1 LQSDRYHT
9 KSQYSFKNPVFH
21 LSKIKNNRIKNYFR
35 YIALMNR
42 QQKILIAPLDWGLG
56 HTTRCIPIIHYLRS
70 CGHKVYAGAEG
81 NAAQLLQSNFP
92 DLEILDL
99 EGYNIEYAKKKSGF
113 IFKILQQVPK
123 IVSTLSTENRWLDK
137 MHRQYQFDAVISDNR
152 YGLYHK
158 DIKNVILTHQVQILS
173 GMGKL
178 ADLILL
184 KWHRGLLERFQQCW
198 IVDTEKAP
206 GLSGKLAHPKRLP
219 ANARYIGYLSQ
230 FFDTPGQ
237 SRTPKPNHFLILL
250 SGPEPMRS
258 QFEAKLWQQ
267 CGALSQYT
275 FTFIAGKSGLA
286 APERIPAHIK
296 WYSYMGAA
304 DLAEE
309 ILDACGLVCRGGYTT
324 IMDLQVLQRPAL
336 LVPTPGQTE
345 QEYLAQILSKE
356 HPAFLYEDQQH
367 FDLEK
372 ELAKMLYLHPATE
385 SATAKPLFR
394 EIVAKWLNC

>member
-1 LQSDRYHT
+1 
-9 KSQYSFKNPVFH
+9 
-21 LSKIKNNRIKNYFR
+21 
-35 YIALMNR
+35 MNR

-70 CGHKVYAGAEG
+70 RGHKVYAGAEG
-81 NAAQLLQSNFP
+81 NSAKLLKSNFP

-99 EGYNIEYAKKKSGF
+99 EGYNIEYAKNKSGF

-123 IVSTLSTENRWLDK
+123 IVATLKAEHRWLDK
-137 MHRQYQFDAVISDNR
+137 MHQQYHFDAIISDNR

-158 DIKNVILTHQVQILS
+158 GIKNVILTHQVQILS

-198 IVDTEKAP
+198 IVDTEKTP

-237 SRTPKPNHFLILL
+237 SRMPKPNHFLILL

-267 CGALSQYT
+267 CSLLNQYT
-275 FTFIAGKSGLA
+275 FTFVAGKSGLA
-286 APERIPAHIK
+286 APEYIPAHIK
-296 WYSYMGAA
+296 WHSYMGAA
-304 DLAEE
+304 ELAEE
-309 ILDACGLVCRGGYTT
+309 ILDACGMVCRGGYTT
-324 IMDLQVLQRPAL
+324 LMDLQVLQRPAL

-345 QEYLAQILSKE
+345 QEYLAQTLSKVN
-356 HPAFLYEDQQH
+356 PAFLYDDQQH

-372 ELAKMLYLHPATE
+372 ELAKMLYLHPAPE
-385 SATAKPLFR
+385 SVPAQPFFR

>member
-1 LQSDRYHT
+1 M
-9 KSQYSFKNPVFH
+9 K
-21 LSKIKNNRIKNYFR
+21 
-35 YIALMNR
+35 R

-56 HTTRCIPIIHYLRS
+56 HTTRCIPIIHYLQS

-81 NAAQLLQSNFP
+81 NAAQLLRNNFP

-99 EGYNIEYAKKKSGF
+99 KGYNIEYSRKRSGF

-123 IVSTLSTENRWLDK
+123 ILSTLKAERRWLDK

-152 YGLYHK
+152 YGLYHSE
-158 DIKNVILTHQVQILS
+158 IKNVILTHQVQILS
-173 GMGKL
+173 GMGRL

-198 IVDTEKAP
+198 IVDTETAP

-230 FFDTPGQ
+230 FFDIPCKSKFPQ
-237 SRTPKPNHFLILL
+237 QNHFLVLL

-267 CGALSQYT
+267 CGALTQYT
-275 FTFIAGKSGLA
+275 FTFIAGKAGSK
-286 APERIPAHIK
+286 APEQIPAHIK
-296 WYSYMGAA
+296 WYPYMGATELSGA
-304 DLAEE
+304 
-309 ILDACGLVCRGGYTT
+309 ILHAHGMICRGGYTT

-345 QEYLAQILSKE
+345 QEYLARTLSQSS
-356 HPAFLYEDQQH
+356 PVFLYDDQQH
-367 FDLEK
+367 FNLEK
-372 ELAKMLYLHPATE
+372 ELAKMIYPHPEAE
-385 SATAKPLFR
+385 SLPPAPLFR
-394 EIVAKWLNC
+394 EIVDKWLNC